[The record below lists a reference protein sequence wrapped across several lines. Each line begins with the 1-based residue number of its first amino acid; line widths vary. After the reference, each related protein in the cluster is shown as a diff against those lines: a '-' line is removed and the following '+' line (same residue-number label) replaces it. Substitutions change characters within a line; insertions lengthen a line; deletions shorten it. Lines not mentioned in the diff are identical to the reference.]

1 MQPGYRPVSAH
12 RHKANGKPS
21 KRTIRVAVADDHVGI
36 RTAIRCLL
44 EHSADIIVVGEADN
58 GKAALKMAQDLK
70 PDVLVLDVDMPGM
83 TGHEV
88 MQHLKGCDSKVRV
101 LVLSSYADYYQTRD
115 MMTTT
120 AAKYIEK
127 KDASRLLIDVVHE
140 LAEGE
145 PVPVNH

>member
-1 MQPGYRPVSAH
+1 MQPGYRPLFS
-12 RHKANGKPS
+12 RHHKNGKLS
-21 KRTIRVAVADDHVGI
+21 KRMIRVAVADDHVGI

-44 EHSADIIVVGEADN
+44 EHSTNIIVVGEADN

-88 MQHLKGCDSKVRV
+88 MQQLSGCDSPVRV

-115 MMTTT
+115 MMTTS

-127 KDASRLLIDVVHE
+127 KDAPRLLIDVVHE
-140 LAEGE
+140 LAERK
-145 PVPVNH
+145 PVQFSH